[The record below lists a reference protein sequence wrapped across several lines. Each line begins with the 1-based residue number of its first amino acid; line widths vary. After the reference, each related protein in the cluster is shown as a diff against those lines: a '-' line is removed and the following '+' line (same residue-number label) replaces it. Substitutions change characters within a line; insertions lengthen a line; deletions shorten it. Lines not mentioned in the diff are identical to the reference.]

1 MDNPLAQA
9 RMRKGL
15 SQAQVAQLA
24 GVSQAY
30 VSHIELGRRTPRLPL
45 ALRLA
50 AALGQTVE
58 SLWPD
63 LAERQGD
70 AG

>member
-1 MDNPLAQA
+1 VDNPLARA
-9 RMRKGL
+9 RLQKGM
-15 SQAQVAQLA
+15 SQAQVARLA

-50 AALGQTVE
+50 AALGQPIE
-58 SLWPD
+58 ALWPD
-63 LAERQGD
+63 LATRHGD
-70 AG
+70 VG